1 MLRPNQR
8 LTARQRPAHAGTSVH
23 VPAHG
28 DQRCPSLIAAWP
40 HPTLASRRSGPPAR
54 TRSPDQE
61 LPLAGPA
68 QRAHT
73 TTPELGCGQARTR
86 ARIGDP
92 APAEAGS
99 PPVSTSRSVAGP
111 VWRLT
116 SVSAVRCGCLAFGAC
131 LPWSADL
138 GVRRGRS
145 LHEIPRFSSGDAL
158 RVRVG
163 SAAGNWS
170 QTGRAS
176 SQTRWDSRPETTR
189 PETTRPGQGSPG
201 MLKAP
206 RSRAAAA
213 GPPASRPA
221 FPPFLPDRPAPSR
234 PPCPGRPPCRGRVAR
249 RGQTEISVAATV
261 PTPGARLRSRARR
274 SRP

>member
-1 MLRPNQR
+1 MI
-8 LTARQRPAHAGTSVH
+8 ARRGH
-23 VPAHG
+23 
-28 DQRCPSLIAAWP
+28 
-40 HPTLASRRSGPPAR
+40 
-54 TRSPDQE
+54 
-61 LPLAGPA
+61 
-68 QRAHT
+68 
-73 TTPELGCGQARTR
+73 R
-86 ARIGDP
+86 AR
-92 APAEAGS
+92 
-99 PPVSTSRSVAGP
+99 
-111 VWRLT
+111 
-116 SVSAVRCGCLAFGAC
+116 SAVRCGCLAFGAC

-176 SQTRWDSRPETTR
+176 SQTRWASQPEM
-189 PETTRPGQGSPG
+189 TRPGQGSPG

-221 FPPFLPDRPAPSR
+221 FPPFLPDRSAPRR
-234 PPCPGRPPCRGRVAR
+234 PPCPGGPPCRGRTPAAR
-249 RGQTEISVAATV
+249 
-261 PTPGARLRSRARR
+261 PRR
-274 SRP
+274 RPR